1 VATATQTHTN
11 FADQKLLGMTKNG
24 IATVIA
30 KNKRRKQMNEN
41 LFKLLQGLLKDLRAN
56 VEEIASAVKT
66 ENEEA
71 IVATSKQIRLN
82 ADAIALIAKVAKNEI
97 IEEDENA

>member
-1 VATATQTHTN
+1 
-11 FADQKLLGMTKNG
+11 
-24 IATVIA
+24 
-30 KNKRRKQMNEN
+30 MNEN